1 MAVQKKLS
9 RPTDQRMALL
19 RGQVTDLLWYG
30 KIETTYARAKEV
42 QRMAEKIITKAINTY
57 TDTYKKVETRYVVS
71 AKNKA
76 KTAEK
81 KEIKVEVVNDGPKKL
96 AARRAIMGLVYDK
109 SELRGEKEKKADF
122 VARTKNIKHPLIE
135 KIFNEYAPKYDTRA
149 KELGQGGGYTRVLKL
164 GFRAGDSAEAALIE
178 LV

>member
-1 MAVQKKLS
+1 MAVQRKLGK
-9 RPTDQRMALL
+9 PTAQRMALL

-42 QRMAEKIITKAINTY
+42 QRIAEKIITKAIKTY
-57 TDTYKKVETRYVVS
+57 TDTYKKVETR
-71 AKNKA
+71 
-76 KTAEK
+76 KTAK
-81 KEIKVEVVNDGPKKL
+81 GQDIKVEIVNDGTKKL
-96 AARRAIMGLVYDK
+96 AVRRAIMGMVYDK
-109 SELRGEKEKKADF
+109 PEVRAPKEKLADF
-122 VARTKNIKHPLIE
+122 KARTKNIKHPLIE
-135 KIFNEYAPKYDTRA
+135 KIFNEYAPKYDSRA

>member
-1 MAVQKKLS
+1 MAVQRKLS

-42 QRMAEKIITKAINTY
+42 SKIAEKIITKAINTY
-57 TDTYKKVETRYVVS
+57 TDTYKKVETRKN
-71 AKNKA
+71 AKGQ
-76 KTAEK
+76 
-81 KEIKVEVVNDGPKKL
+81 EIKVEIVNDGPTKL
-96 AARRAIMGLVYDK
+96 AARRSIMAKVYDK
-109 SELRGEKEKKADF
+109 PEIRQEKEKKADF
-122 VARTKNIKHPLIE
+122 IARTENIKHPIIE
-135 KIFNEYAPKYDTRA
+135 KIFNEYAPKYDARA

-164 GFRAGDSAEAALIE
+164 GFRTGDSAEAAIVE

>member
-1 MAVQKKLS
+1 MAVQRKLS

-42 QRMAEKIITKAINTY
+42 QRVAEKIIT
-57 TDTYKKVETRYVVS
+57 
-71 AKNKA
+71 
-76 KTAEK
+76 

-109 SELRGEKEKKADF
+109 PELRGEKEKKADF